1 MMKYILSISLLLLL
15 SACTTRSTLNTLPDP
30 VPDQNRTSTTEGVS
44 LSLPQ
49 TIFHE
54 SPSQVEVTLSNVS
67 NQDYTIG
74 DFYHI
79 EIKKDNAWYIITYS
93 DKIFFE
99 NRRFKDYGRILYA
112 GDEMTQTFSV
122 ESLGITLPPG
132 EYRLVKGFSPKT
144 GTYYKTSIAVEFSV
158 Q

>member
-1 MMKYILSISLLLLL
+1 MKYMLSVFLLLLL
-15 SACTTRSTLNTLPDP
+15 SACTTPPTLNTLPDP
-30 VPDQNRTSTTEGVS
+30 DPDQNRVSSTEGVS

-54 SPSQVEVTLSNVS
+54 SPRQIETILSNTS
-67 NQDYTIG
+67 NQDYTVG

-79 EIKKDNAWYIITYS
+79 ESKQDNAWYIVTYS

-99 NRRFKDYGRILYA
+99 NRRFKDYGRTLYA
-112 GDEMTQTFSV
+112 GDKMTQTFSV
-122 ESLGITLPPG
+122 EALGITLPPG
-132 EYRLVKGFSPKT
+132 QYRLVKGFSPKT
-144 GTYYKTSIAVEFSV
+144 GTYYKTSVAVEFSV